1 MTTKQA
7 INDLNKQLRNGTQ
20 LLEKQPPCKIADL
33 REWKIRTASH
43 LRRILGSDSPIL
55 ISFQT
60 IAKEYERYGWAS
72 GNSRIDFFK
81 GKSMVKPFRKQ
92 LEHVKLAV
100 ELLNARQQEEEEG
113 VKNILIT
120 RVQRKKVFVVHG
132 HNEKSLS
139 KTKNFL
145 NELQL
150 EPVVLREQPN
160 QGQTIIE
167 KLEKFSQ
174 VVFAVV
180 LLTPDD
186 IGGSKSGSHEKQHF
200 RARQNVILELGFFL
214 GKLGRQRVCVLYSHG
229 VEIPSDYQGVLY
241 VEFDESNMWKNK
253 LAEEIKAAGILT

>member
-7 INDLNKQLRNGTQ
+7 INALNKQLRKGTQ
-20 LLEKQPPCKIADL
+20 LLEKQPRCKIANL
-33 REWKIRTASH
+33 RAWKIRTASY
-43 LRRILGSDSPIL
+43 LRRILGSDSPIF

-60 IAKEYERYGWAS
+60 IAKEYERYGWGE
-72 GNSRIDFFK
+72 GNSRIDFFQ
-81 GKSMVKPFRKQ
+81 GKSVVKPFSSQ

-100 ELLNARQQEEEEG
+100 ELLKARQEEEEEAVKTVLMLG
-113 VKNILIT
+113 V
-120 RVQRKKVFVVHG
+120 QGKKVFVVHG
-132 HNEKSLS
+132 HNEEALN
-139 KTKNFL
+139 KTKDFL

-167 KLEKFSQ
+167 KFEKFSQ

-186 IGGSKSGSHEKQHF
+186 IGGSKSGSHKEQQL

-229 VEIPSDYQGVLY
+229 VEIPSDYRGVLY
-241 VEFDESNMWKNK
+241 VEFDEFDMWKKK